1 MKPNLKVGELVLV
14 VETTPR
20 HEWPLARIIETF
32 PDAGGL
38 VQKLRLIN
46 ARGREFERHVTGVVS
61 LEVCS
66 HDDNDNNIDNSESG
80 S

>member
-20 HEWPLARIIETF
+20 HEWPLARIVETF

-38 VQKLRLIN
+38 VRKLRLIN

-61 LEVCS
+61 LEVTNN
-66 HDDNDNNIDNSESG
+66 NDNNVDNSESG